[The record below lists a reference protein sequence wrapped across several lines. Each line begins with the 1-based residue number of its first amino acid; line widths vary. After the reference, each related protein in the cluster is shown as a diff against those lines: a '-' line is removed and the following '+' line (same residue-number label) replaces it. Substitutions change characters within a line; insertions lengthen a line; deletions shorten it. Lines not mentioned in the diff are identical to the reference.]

1 MVMQVMGISCKYR
14 GSCSPPLCSL
24 VPNRGSGT
32 PAVYGAYLRRRHQV
46 ERGGLWKQTDFQTVH
61 DLSVQPS
68 AGPFSPAQFS
78 RSVVSN
84 SSTPWTAARQASLS
98 ITNSQSLLKLTSI
111 ASVMPSNQLILCRHL
126 LLPPSMQHDL

>member
-14 GSCSPPLCSL
+14 GSCSPPLRSL

-32 PAVYGAYLRRRHQV
+32 PAVYGAYLGRQHQV

-61 DLSVQPS
+61 DLSVQLS
-68 AGPFSPAQFS
+68 AGPFSPVQFS

-84 SSTPWTAARQASLS
+84 SLQPHGLQHARLPCPSPTPRACSNSCPLS
-98 ITNSQSLLKLTSI
+98 W
-111 ASVMPSNQLILCRHL
+111 
-126 LLPPSMQHDL
+126 